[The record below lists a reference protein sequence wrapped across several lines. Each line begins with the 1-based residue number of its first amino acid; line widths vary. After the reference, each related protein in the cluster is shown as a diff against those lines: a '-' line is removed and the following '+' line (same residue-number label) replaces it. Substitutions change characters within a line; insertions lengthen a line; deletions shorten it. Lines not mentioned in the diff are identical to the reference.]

1 MILVYGKG
9 ISKEGNILDIA
20 VNLDIIEKSGSW
32 FSYKGERVGQGR
44 ENVKKYLI
52 DNPEVCEEIEKKIRD
67 NFNTAFEKSLGEEEL
82 DRRTRSRARRIEEK
96 NLMYSIEEFDEL
108 KTKVLKY
115 IMFKKRTELEIKRKF
130 ANIENQDLLEDVIEE
145 LKEIGYINDESYI
158 QKAVNEYIKLN
169 NLSLKE
175 LKYKLMAKGING
187 DLIDDYIYSHS
198 EELEQ
203 YEIDSA
209 KNILLKK
216 QNNLEEEKLIQYL
229 LKKGYKLESIKMAIE
244 EEKL

>member
-1 MILVYGKG
+1 
-9 ISKEGNILDIA
+9 
-20 VNLDIIEKSGSW
+20 
-32 FSYKGERVGQGR
+32 
-44 ENVKKYLI
+44 
-52 DNPEVCEEIEKKIRD
+52 
-67 NFNTAFEKSLGEEEL
+67 
-82 DRRTRSRARRIEEK
+82 
-96 NLMYSIEEFDEL
+96 MYSIEEFDEL

-158 QKAVNEYIKLN
+158 QKTVNEYIKLN

-175 LKYKLMAKGING
+175 LKYKLMTKGLNG
-187 DLIDDYIYSHS
+187 DLIDDYIYNHS
-198 EELEQ
+198 DELEQ
-203 YEIDSA
+203 YEINSV
-209 KNILLKK
+209 KTILLKK
-216 QNNLEEEKLIQYL
+216 QNSMEEEKIIQYL

>member
-1 MILVYGKG
+1 
-9 ISKEGNILDIA
+9 
-20 VNLDIIEKSGSW
+20 
-32 FSYKGERVGQGR
+32 
-44 ENVKKYLI
+44 
-52 DNPEVCEEIEKKIRD
+52 
-67 NFNTAFEKSLGEEEL
+67 
-82 DRRTRSRARRIEEK
+82 
-96 NLMYSIEEFDEL
+96 MYSIEEFDEL

-158 QKAVNEYIKLN
+158 QKTVNEYIKLN

-203 YEIDSA
+203 YEIASA

-216 QNNLEEEKLIQYL
+216 QHSLEEEKLIQYL

>member
-1 MILVYGKG
+1 
-9 ISKEGNILDIA
+9 
-20 VNLDIIEKSGSW
+20 
-32 FSYKGERVGQGR
+32 
-44 ENVKKYLI
+44 
-52 DNPEVCEEIEKKIRD
+52 
-67 NFNTAFEKSLGEEEL
+67 
-82 DRRTRSRARRIEEK
+82 
-96 NLMYSIEEFDEL
+96 MYSIEEFDEL

-158 QKAVNEYIKLN
+158 QKTVNEYIKLN

-175 LKYKLMAKGING
+175 LKYKLMTKGLNG
-187 DLIDDYIYSHS
+187 DLIDDYIYNHS
-198 EELEQ
+198 DELEQ
-203 YEIDSA
+203 YEINSA
-209 KNILLKK
+209 KTILLKK
-216 QNNLEEEKLIQYL
+216 QNSMEEEKLIQYL

>member
-1 MILVYGKG
+1 
-9 ISKEGNILDIA
+9 
-20 VNLDIIEKSGSW
+20 
-32 FSYKGERVGQGR
+32 
-44 ENVKKYLI
+44 
-52 DNPEVCEEIEKKIRD
+52 
-67 NFNTAFEKSLGEEEL
+67 
-82 DRRTRSRARRIEEK
+82 
-96 NLMYSIEEFDEL
+96 MYSIEEFDEL

-130 ANIENQDLLEDVIEE
+130 ANIENQDLLKDVIEE

-216 QNNLEEEKLIQYL
+216 QHSLEEEKLIQYL